1 MITHPHISEAAAIA
15 MPDEKWGEVPCLF
28 FTLRP
33 GITKIP
39 SHNELISFA
48 KSKMASFQTPKEYVH
63 LESLPKTSTG
73 KVQKNILREKLPIS
87 KTIKN

>member
-1 MITHPHISEAAAIA
+1 MITHPYIGEAAAVA

-39 SHNELISFA
+39 SHDELIGFA
-48 KSKMASFQTPKEYVH
+48 KSKMASFQTPKKYVY
-63 LESLPKTSTG
+63 LENLPKTSTG
-73 KVQKNILREKLPIS
+73 KVQKNILREKLP
-87 KTIKN
+87 KTYFF